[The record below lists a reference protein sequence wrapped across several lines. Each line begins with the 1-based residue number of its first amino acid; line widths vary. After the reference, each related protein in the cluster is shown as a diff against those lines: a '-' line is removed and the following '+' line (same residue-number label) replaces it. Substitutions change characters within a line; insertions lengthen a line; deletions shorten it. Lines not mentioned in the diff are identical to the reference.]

1 MNGAPLRAAELAWI
15 RAGTILALA
24 AATLAIVRPAL
35 AATRPSGHGGGPTA
49 RAAGAAYGAFVL
61 AVGAIV
67 VGVAIR
73 WARLGHGPF
82 LTMFEILVSNV
93 ASLGVVYA
101 VVHAAVPSARRAAP
115 VAIAIVALLA
125 AWSLVAD
132 PADSRLPPTYET
144 LVLWLHVLLGKMFLG
159 CALVATGLAGAVL
172 LGRAGRGEACVALD
186 ELAWRFLRVALVFE
200 TAMLIAGAVWA
211 QNAWGRWWAW
221 DPLETWA
228 FATWLALAG
237 ALHARGAYRLGP
249 RAGATLAIVVFVLA
263 FLTFFGVPF
272 VSVAPHQGAV

>member
-1 MNGAPLRAAELAWI
+1 MSGAPALAAELAWI
-15 RAGTILALA
+15 RAGAILALA
-24 AATLAIVRPAL
+24 AATLAIFRPPFP
-35 AATRPSGHGGGPTA
+35 ATRSSGRGGPPRTTG
-49 RAAGAAYGAFVL
+49 AGAAYAAFVL

-101 VVHAAVPSARRAAP
+101 VVHATAPSARRAAP
-115 VAIAIVALLA
+115 VAMAIVALLA
-125 AWSLVAD
+125 AWSFFAD

-144 LVLWLHVLLGKMFLG
+144 LVLWAHVLLGKMFLG

-172 LGRAGRGEACVALD
+172 VGGAARGGVRGALD

-200 TAMLIAGAVWA
+200 TAMLVAGAVWA

-228 FATWLALAG
+228 FATWLALVG
-237 ALHARGAYRLGP
+237 ALHARGTYRLGP
-249 RAGATLAIVVFVLA
+249 RAGATLAIVVFALA